1 MKRVIHKIVCL
12 STFLIV
18 LYPVRAQT
26 QDVATLHE
34 TARSL
39 MKQGDFENATL
50 VLNKALQQNP
60 DNLDLLKDQAFVS
73 YLKRDFA
80 GAIET
85 AKKISA
91 RPDAD
96 VQCFQILGLAYKA
109 IAEYKESDKMY
120 KEALKKFPNSG
131 VLYSEYGDL
140 LASNDNEAA
149 AIKQWEKG
157 IETDPNHSG
166 NYYYAAK
173 YYAKKGNIIWG
184 LLYSEIFVN
193 IESLTKRTEE
203 IKSILF
209 GGYQKLF
216 SAPEAL
222 DNAKQTGTPFEKTV
236 TTDLSKLTNLMV
248 DSVTCETFTALRTRF
263 ILNWYSGHAREFPF
277 RLFEHQ
283 RLMLQE
289 GYFEAYN
296 QWLMGT
302 LTDTQKFQKWMQ
314 DHATEVK
321 AFQDFQHNVIFKIPE
336 GQYYPHE
343 NF

>member
-1 MKRVIHKIVCL
+1 MKRVIHKIICL
-12 STFLIV
+12 SAFIGIMH
-18 LYPVRAQT
+18 YGFAQVR
-26 QDVATLHE
+26 DVATLRE

-50 VLNKALQQNP
+50 VLNKALQQQP
-60 DNLDLLKDQAFVS
+60 DNLDLLKDQAFIF

-80 GAIET
+80 GTIE
-85 AKKISA
+85 AGKKITA
-91 RPDAD
+91 RKDAD

-109 IAEYKESDKMY
+109 IAEFKESDKMY

-140 LASNDNEAA
+140 LASDNNTEA

-157 IETDPNHSG
+157 IETDPNHSS

-173 YYAKKGNIIWG
+173 YYAQKGNIIWG
-184 LLYSEIFVN
+184 LLYSEIFVD
-193 IESLTKRTEE
+193 IESFTKRTEE

-209 GGYQKLF
+209 GGYKKLF

-222 DNAKQTGTPFEKTV
+222 DNAKQNGTPFEKVVATN
-236 TTDLSKLTNLMV
+236 LSKLTGLMN
-248 DSVTCETFTALRTRF
+248 DSVTAETFTVLRTRF
-263 ILNWYSGHAREFPF
+263 ILNWYNSSSKEFPF

-296 QWLMGT
+296 QWLIGP
-302 LTDTQKFQKWMQ
+302 LADTQKFQSWTQ
-314 DHATEVK
+314 NHPDEVK
-321 AFQDFQHNVIFKIPE
+321 AFQQFQHNVIFKIPE
-336 GQYYPHE
+336 GQYYVH
-343 NF
+343 

>member
-1 MKRVIHKIVCL
+1 MKGVIHKIICL
-12 STFLIV
+12 SALFITLHSDHAK
-18 LYPVRAQT
+18 AQ
-26 QDVATLHE
+26 DIATLHE

-50 VLNKALQQNP
+50 VLNKALKQEP
-60 DNLDLLKDQAFVS
+60 DNLDLLKDQAFVF

-80 GAIET
+80 GAVESG
-85 AKKISA
+85 KKIIA
-91 RPDAD
+91 RTDAD

-109 IAEYKESDKMY
+109 IAEFKESDKMY

-140 LASNDNEAA
+140 LASNNNAAA

-157 IETDPNHSG
+157 IETDPNHSSS

-173 YYAKKGNIIWG
+173 YYAEKGNIIWG

-193 IESLTKRTEE
+193 IESFTKRTDE

-216 SAPEAL
+216 SAPEAV
-222 DNAKQTGTPFEKTV
+222 NSAKENGTPFEKAV
-236 TTDLSKLTNLMV
+236 ATDISTLTGLMV
-248 DSVTCETFTALRTRF
+248 NGVTPETFTAFRTRF
-263 ILNWYSGHAREFPF
+263 ILNWYNRSSNEFPF

-283 RLMLQE
+283 RLLLQE

-296 QWLMGT
+296 QWLIGP
-302 LTDTQKFQKWMQ
+302 LADTQKFQAWTQ
-314 DHATEVK
+314 NHADEVK
-321 AFQDFQHNVIFKIPE
+321 AFQQFQHNVIFKIPE
-336 GQYYPHE
+336 GQYYSH
-343 NF
+343 

>member
-1 MKRVIHKIVCL
+1 MKRVIYKIVCL
-12 STFLIV
+12 LIWFIM
-18 LYPVRAQT
+18 LYPGNAQT
-26 QDVATLHE
+26 QDVATLRE

-60 DNLDLLKDQAFVS
+60 DNLDLLKDQAFLS

-80 GAIET
+80 GTIET
-85 AKKISA
+85 GKKITA

-96 VQCFQILGLAYKA
+96 VQCYQILGLGYKA

-131 VLYSEYGDL
+131 VLYDEYGDL

-184 LLYSEIFVN
+184 LLYSEIFLN
-193 IESLTKRTEE
+193 IESFSKRTEE

-216 SAPEAL
+216 SATEAL
-222 DNAKQTGTPFEKTV
+222 GNAKQNGTPFEKAV
-236 TTDLSKLTNLMV
+236 ATDLSKLTNLMA
-248 DSVTCETFTALRTRF
+248 DSITCETFTALRTRF
-263 ILNWYSGHAREFPF
+263 ILNWYHRHAGEFPF

-296 QWLMGT
+296 QWLIGA
-302 LTDTQKFQKWMQ
+302 LADTQKFQKWMQ
-314 DHATEVK
+314 DHETEVK
-321 AFQDFQHNVIFKIPE
+321 AFQEFQHNVIFKIAE
-336 GQYYPHE
+336 GQYYPH
-343 NF
+343 

>member
-1 MKRVIHKIVCL
+1 MLLC
-12 STFLIV
+12 SG
-18 LYPVRAQT
+18 YA

-50 VLNKALQQNP
+50 VLNKALQQDP
-60 DNLDLLKDQAFVS
+60 DNLDLLKDQAFIA

-85 AKKISA
+85 GKKISS
-91 RPDAD
+91 RQDAD

-109 IAEYKESDKMY
+109 IAEFKESDKMY
-120 KEALKKFPNSG
+120 KEALKKFPKSG

-140 LASNDNEAA
+140 LASNDNESAA
-149 AIKQWEKG
+149 VKQWEKG
-157 IETDPNHSG
+157 IEADPNHSG

-193 IESLTKRTEE
+193 IESFTKRTEE
-203 IKSILF
+203 IKGILF
-209 GGYQKLF
+209 GGYKKLF
-216 SAPEAL
+216 SAPSAL
-222 DNAKQTGTPFEKTV
+222 DNAKQDGTSFEKAV
-236 TTDLSKLTNLMV
+236 ANDLSKLTNLMT
-248 DSVTCETFTALRTRF
+248 DSITCETFTALRTRF
-263 ILNWYSGHAREFPF
+263 ILDWYNSHSGEFPF

-296 QWLMGT
+296 QWLIGA
-302 LTDTQKFQKWMQ
+302 LADTQKFQSWTQ
-314 DHATEVK
+314 AHPTEVN
-321 AFQDFQHNVIFKIPE
+321 AFQQFQHNVVFKIPE
-336 GQYYPHE
+336 GQYYPH
-343 NF
+343 